1 MQSHPLAIY
10 THPFSFISSIQNR
23 GELSLKSEKVSS
35 EESEFSEGNF
45 RFGKLAF
52 RKSVGRARVV
62 SVRLSPN
69 HRWVPGSSVCFPD
82 GLLQVESLDRWVSK
96 RDPRRVWMQYRLDDV
111 KLLGMHDVKLMVMHE
126 LHIVE
131 LSCMSSL
138 AEPCRLNRTI
148 VEYSLFS
155 RNIAHFELST
165 LCE

>member
-96 RDPRRVWMQYRLDDV
+96 RDPRRGKLTVLCRRLELCVDAMHDSFVMLMHVYYDDIDVLFHACLDDV
-111 KLLGMHDVKLMVMHE
+111 MMLCCMHSMDA
-126 LHIVE
+126 I
-131 LSCMSSL
+131 SS
-138 AEPCRLNRTI
+138 RR
-148 VEYSLFS
+148 
-155 RNIAHFELST
+155 
-165 LCE
+165 CEIIRHA

>member
-96 RDPRRVWMQYRLDDV
+96 RDPRR
-111 KLLGMHDVKLMVMHE
+111 GMHDVKLMVMHE